1 MSVIQLFFF
10 NILAGLFWFVP
21 YRLLYV
27 ISDLLAFVLR
37 DVAGYRKQV
46 VLDNLTKAFPE
57 KSTAEINHI
66 VREAYQN
73 LTDIILETVK
83 SFTTPVS
90 ELKKRCVFLNPEIV
104 TSVLDERKSVL
115 LAGSHTCNW
124 EYAGTML
131 PTALPVPVFGAYK
144 PLTHKP
150 TEAFLNQKRGRGGM
164 IPVPMESMMAE
175 LRRSQSRPTATI
187 LISDQSPSSRKRAQ
201 WIHFF
206 GRDTACLPGADI
218 ISRMFGYPVFGYR
231 ITRVRRGYYEVTFIP
246 VCMNPSEAV
255 EGEITSRYYALLEQE
270 IRENPGNWL
279 WSHKRWKMQR
289 SG

>member
-1 MSVIQLFFF
+1 MPFIQLFLFHVV
-10 NILAGLFWFVP
+10 AGIFRLVP
-21 YRLLYV
+21 YRLLYLL
-27 ISDLLAFVLR
+27 SDMLAFVLR

-46 VLDNLTKAFPE
+46 ILDNLTKAFPE
-57 KSTAEINHI
+57 KSSSEINSI
-66 VREAYQN
+66 VRDTYSN

-83 SFTTPVS
+83 SFTTPVA
-90 ELKKRCVFLNPEIV
+90 ELQRRCIFRNPETV
-104 TSVLDERKSVL
+104 TEVLNEGRSVL

-150 TEAFLNQKRGRGGM
+150 TETFLNRKRGRGGM
-164 IPVPMESMMAE
+164 IPVPMEAMMAE
-175 LRRSQSRPTATI
+175 LRRSQARPTATI

-201 WIHFF
+201 WINFF
-206 GRDTACLPGADI
+206 GRETACLPGADI
-218 ISRMFGYPVFGYR
+218 ISRMFDYPVFNYR

-246 VCMNPSEAV
+246 VSMNPSETG
-255 EGEITSRYYALLEQE
+255 EGNITRRYYELLEQE

>member
-1 MSVIQLFFF
+1 MSAIQLFVF
-10 NILAGLFWFVP
+10 NIVAGLFRFVP
-21 YRLLYV
+21 YPLLYV
-27 ISDLLAFVLR
+27 FSDILAFVLR
-37 DVAGYRKQV
+37 NVAGYRKQV
-46 VLDNLTKAFPE
+46 ILNNLTKAFPE
-57 KSTAEINHI
+57 KSTAEINSI
-66 VREAYQN
+66 VGETYRN

-90 ELKKRCVFLNPEIV
+90 GLQRRCVFRNPETV
-104 TSVLDERKSVL
+104 TDVLNGGKSVL

-131 PTALPVPVFGAYK
+131 PTALHVPVFGAYK
-144 PLTHKP
+144 PLTNKP

-164 IPVPMESMMAE
+164 IPIPMESMMAE

-201 WIHFF
+201 WISFF

-218 ISRMFGYPVFGYR
+218 ISRMFDYPVFSYR

-246 VCMNPSEAV
+246 VCMNPSEAR
-255 EGEITSRYYALLEQE
+255 EGAITRRYHELLEQE